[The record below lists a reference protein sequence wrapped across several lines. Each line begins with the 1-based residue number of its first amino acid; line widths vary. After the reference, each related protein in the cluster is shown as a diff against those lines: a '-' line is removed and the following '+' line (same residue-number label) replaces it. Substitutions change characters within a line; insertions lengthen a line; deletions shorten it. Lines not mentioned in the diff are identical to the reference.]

1 MSFPIKK
8 AFLGVNTEVIEKLR
22 QVGSCSPCIISEL
35 QVLPKIIQF
44 ISLPLGRPLFNVLCS
59 GGCQIHACTS
69 LESVQ
74 DLINPTIRTHAQD
87 LLKSSKL
94 LFMNLTSHV
103 LIRNLLPRAA
113 LKKKKKERIALGLQT
128 AVVLHLKFLQIWYSR
143 SSCERQH
150 IYGTCQHPIKMK
162 IEPQVSNY
170 IPLIR
175 AIYKNNSEG
184 ISTQF
189 IVPLIYNPLL
199 GLDPPFI
206 KLSL

>member
-8 AFLGVNTEVIEKLR
+8 TFLGVNTEVIEKLR
-22 QVGSCSPCIISEL
+22 QVGHCSPCIISKL

-59 GGCQIHACTS
+59 GGCQICACTS
-69 LESVQ
+69 LENVQ
-74 DLINPTIRTHAQD
+74 DLANPTIRTHAQD
-87 LLKSSKL
+87 LLKSSKP

-103 LIRNLLPRAA
+103 LIRNSLPKAV
-113 LKKKKKERIALGLQT
+113 LKKKERIALGLYA
-128 AVVLHLKFLQIWYSR
+128 AVVLQLKFIQIWYSR

-150 IYGTCQHPIKMK
+150 IYGTSQLPMKMK

-170 IPLIR
+170 ISLIR

-189 IVPLIYNPLL
+189 LVPLIYNPLL
-199 GLDPPFI
+199 GLNPPFI